1 MKSLFESLK
10 STYLT
15 IEAEMNR
22 LNVIKITKMYLIDL
36 EITVR
41 LTYLL
46 NPGLSSF
53 LATKIKEKMETM
65 MKMPK

>member
-1 MKSLFESLK
+1 M
-10 STYLT
+10 T

-53 LATKIKEKMETM
+53 LATKISEKMEMM
-65 MKMPK
+65 MKKPK